1 MNAGNDGVDTM
12 ELIRL
17 DDRKVVS
24 ITGDDAISL
33 LQGLIT
39 CDMPEMEKSGIAYGA
54 LLTPQG
60 KVLFDFVLH
69 GTENGVYAD
78 LPEAVVNDF
87 LKRMKLYK
95 LRAKVDL
102 QDCSEDLAVFQA
114 FGEDTPGRPDPRH
127 ADLGM
132 RWLASPD
139 NAAAKTK
146 NILPVKTYHS
156 RRIALGIPEAPHD
169 FSYGEVFAHD
179 IALDSLGGVSF
190 QKGCYVGQEVVSR
203 MEHRGTARRRV
214 VVMES
219 AAVLPNPT
227 LENQLDILAGDRSV
241 GTLGSHE
248 GKRGIAIVRLDR
260 VQAAQTSDTDMKCGD
275 VSVSLSLPGWA
286 TYSWPDSKPNAA
298 E

>member
-1 MNAGNDGVDTM
+1 M

-17 DDRKVVS
+17 DDRKIVS

-39 CDMPEMEKSGIAYGA
+39 CDMPEMDKSGIAYGA

-60 KVLFDFVLH
+60 KVLFDFILH
-69 GTENGVYAD
+69 AAEGGVYAD

-87 LKRMKLYK
+87 IKRMKLYK

-102 QDCSEDLAVFQA
+102 LECSEDLAVFQA
-114 FGEDTPGRPDPRH
+114 FGADAPGRPDPRH
-127 ADLGM
+127 PDLGM

-139 NAAAKTK
+139 ALAAKAQ
-146 NILPVKTYHS
+146 NILPVETYHS

-169 FSYGEVFAHD
+169 FSYGEVFPHD

-190 QKGCYVGQEVVSR
+190 HKGCYVGQEVVSR

-219 AAVLPNPT
+219 VGDLPNPT
-227 LENQLDILAGDRSV
+227 LESQLDILAGDRSV

-248 GKRGIAIVRLDR
+248 GTRGIAIVRLDR
-260 VQAAQTSDTDMKCGD
+260 VKAAQTNDTEMNCGG